1 MRLDTSGYSCT
12 EPVIMTKKALK
23 ENPAGLDVIVDNR
36 ASKENVT
43 RYAKALGYNVAIEEE
58 NGCWTLKISK

>member
-1 MRLDTSGYSCT
+1 
-12 EPVIMTKKALK
+12 MTKKALK

-43 RYAKALGYNVAIEEE
+43 RYAKALGYNVAIEEG

>member
-1 MRLDTSGYSCT
+1 MRLDTSGYSCP

-23 ENPAGLDVIVDNR
+23 ENSAGLDVIVDNR
-36 ASKENVT
+36 ASKENVS
-43 RYAKALGYNVAIEEE
+43 RYAKALGYNVAIEEG